1 MIDEPFSPRIE
12 IRRRSPWYEKTPRGF
27 SPKKNIL
34 HHLNS
39 RLFHTSHLEC
49 CEFHKNCRGP
59 TIHKIY
65 TFIYLNL
72 ESATDVKIDKNHPH
86 KQNIKCSFHT
96 KHSLRIY
103 THNQLIQYTIHNN
116 CTHLHRSQ
124 ARRISVSFFFL
135 EFSESEW
142 IPLWWQWQQIFGL
155 QSCWFVFVYSNFDE
169 MCSRTVAKQVQLTEN

>member
-124 ARRISVSFFFL
+124 ARRISVSFFFWNSVKVN
-135 EFSESEW
+135 ESRCDDNDNRFSGCNHAGSSLS
-142 IPLWWQWQQIFGL
+142 IQILTKCAHGQL
-155 QSCWFVFVYSNFDE
+155 QNRCN
-169 MCSRTVAKQVQLTEN
+169 